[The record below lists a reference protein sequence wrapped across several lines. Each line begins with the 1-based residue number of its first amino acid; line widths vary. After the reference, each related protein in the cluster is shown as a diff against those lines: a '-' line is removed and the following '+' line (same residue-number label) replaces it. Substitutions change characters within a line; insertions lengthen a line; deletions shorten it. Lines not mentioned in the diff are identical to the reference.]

1 MTAFISKIKS
11 LFHWRCRIETVLLFT
26 GPLRLYKQNSGIV
39 FLPVK
44 VCTKCGKLHDIDLNQ
59 KWYVDDMSNISY
71 FESNMADTYLK
82 MNETTKLKQP
92 TLSDKAIAELKPYYI
107 YDALYLDP
115 RAKPIPESEDF
126 LTVTHDI
133 YDI

>member
-1 MTAFISKIKS
+1 MRDFIYRLKS
-11 LFHWRCRIETVLLFT
+11 LLHWRCRIKTVLLFT

-59 KWYVDDMSNISY
+59 KWYMDDMSTVDY
-71 FESNMADTYLK
+71 FESTTANTYLH

-92 TLSDKAIAELKPYYI
+92 TLSDKAITELKPYYI
-107 YDALYLDP
+107 SDALDLDP
-115 RAKPIPESEDF
+115 RAKPIPEPEDF
-126 LTVTHDI
+126 LTITHEL
-133 YDI
+133 Y